1 MGLLRMGLLRM
12 GGLTGR
18 GASTAAAVTSW
29 PSTCPET
36 MQVSLNNTAL
46 RTTKLTASES
56 DTNFRE
62 FPMTKIMAG
71 IYVNNHNNDSCSLAR
86 KSQLPGEALKYL
98 FVLLMSTTSSLLF
111 CLCSLCHTDH
121 CDLMII
127 HHACKTMLH
136 VV

>member
-1 MGLLRMGLLRM
+1 MGLLRM

-46 RTTKLTASES
+46 RTTKLTASVS

-62 FPMTKIMAG
+62 FPMTKIMAR
-71 IYVNNHNNDSCSLAR
+71 IYVNNHIMIHVPW
-86 KSQLPGEALKYL
+86 PGNHSFREKP
-98 FVLLMSTTSSLLF
+98 
-111 CLCSLCHTDH
+111 
-121 CDLMII
+121 
-127 HHACKTMLH
+127 
-136 VV
+136 